1 MSENKVKSRNN
12 YNQDFINALSEK
24 YGVSLYF
31 VRLSI
36 RGERTSRTSES
47 IKKEYAELMQPVKK
61 QVEEFSKS

>member
-24 YGVSLYF
+24 YGVSTYF

-47 IKKEYAELMQPVKK
+47 IKKEYASLMQPVKK
-61 QVEEFSKS
+61 QVEEFRKS